1 MFKLCFCNLSYVN
14 ICILVED
21 MNETKHEPSG
31 LCSLV
36 WWDKFLSFHRQ
47 ISCHTSSLLGTTR
60 SPQRCGSRKWN
71 TRRPGPPST
80 DPRVNGFLCGLLN
93 NKTGDRIVANLFCP
107 NISRKK
113 WSGKVYTCNWEYMT
127 LGECDT
133 WSMTPSYPW
142 PPPTTC
148 ILYICVFVCLHNIA
162 SSLCRW
168 GWGDYGQE
176 LWPHAWWSSCYSP
189 STSLTVTS
197 YVTTFSLSAK
207 TIFKGNLPPFSLYLL
222 LSFSHCTPSRE
233 NRERL
238 REIIFPAFLVF
249 SFYYFPLDRRQL
261 ISEAQLIKEISF
273 FTIGFS
279 Y

>member
-21 MNETKHEPSG
+21 MNETTHEPSG

-47 ISCHTSSLLGTTR
+47 ISCHTSSLLGTIR

-71 TRRPGPPST
+71 TRSPCPPST

-107 NISRKK
+107 NISRKNGL
-113 WSGKVYTCNWEYMT
+113 GKFTRVTGNTWHWESVTRDRWRHLT
-127 LGECDT
+127 LDCHLLHAF
-133 WSMTPSYPW
+133 
-142 PPPTTC
+142 
-148 ILYICVFVCLHNIA
+148 LYIYMCVRLCVLHNIA
-162 SSLCRW
+162 CSLCRW

-176 LWPHAWWSSCYSP
+176 LWPHAWWCSSYSP

-197 YVTTFSLSAK
+197 YVTTFSLFAK
-207 TIFKGNLPPFSLYLL
+207 TIFKGNLPPSLST
-222 LSFSHCTPSRE
+222 SFFPSLTAPRP
-233 NRERL
+233 ERTE
-238 REIIFPAFLVF
+238 REIIFPVFFVF
-249 SFYYFPLDRRQL
+249 SFYYFPFDRRQL
-261 ISEAQLIKEISF
+261 ISEAQLIKEIF